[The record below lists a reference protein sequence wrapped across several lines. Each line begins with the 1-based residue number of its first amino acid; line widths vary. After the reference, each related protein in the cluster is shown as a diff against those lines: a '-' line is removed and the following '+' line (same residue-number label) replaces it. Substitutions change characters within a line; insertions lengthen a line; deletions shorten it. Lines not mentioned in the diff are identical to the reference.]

1 MGPWKEGAHLPRALD
16 VILLFLWPPWDP
28 HKALLMSSARPQLEE
43 SGGTLHLL
51 QSQVEATGSINERSG
66 LVNSPEVKASRK
78 GSGNKY
84 FSNEIS
90 F

>member
-1 MGPWKEGAHLPRALD
+1 MGSWKEDAHLPRALD